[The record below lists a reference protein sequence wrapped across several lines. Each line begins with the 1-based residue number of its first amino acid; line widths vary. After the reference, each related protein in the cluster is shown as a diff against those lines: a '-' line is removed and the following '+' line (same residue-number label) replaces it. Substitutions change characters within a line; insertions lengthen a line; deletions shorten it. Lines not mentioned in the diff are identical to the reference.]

1 MSEDL
6 SQLRDAIDRL
16 DSEILQALAKRMQL
30 SDQVIAAKKGAF
42 AFRPGREAAL
52 VRQLVANSKAN
63 GQDLS
68 PAVFWGFGDRLWPPA
83 LAGRMAIWPLP
94 CIRR

>member
-6 SQLRDAIDRL
+6 NQLRDAIDRL

-42 AFRPGREAAL
+42 AFVRDVRPPWCA
-52 VRQLVANSKAN
+52 S
-63 GQDLS
+63 LS
-68 PAVFWGFGDRLWPPA
+68 PTASKRPRFVACGNFGG
-83 LAGRMAIWPLP
+83 LATDYGRQP
-94 CIRR
+94 